1 MFDKNRPLSNL
12 KNANLR
18 DRTLF
23 NIGDAAKKVK
33 KDLSVPSVDEAYAAV
48 RLLDAD
54 EDEDDVMSL
63 TYTRE
68 QLEEVC
74 KDLFQEFRAF
84 FKGFLESV
92 GLEGKMNG
100 RKRWRALRWI
110 AARWLAAAR
119 ACRESR
125 RFWRRSC
132 GITSIRYPVEKRRG
146 ILDTRAS

>member
-1 MFDKNRPLSNL
+1 MKEDLIVLFDQNRPLSNL

-23 NIGDAAKKVK
+23 NIDDAAKKVK
-33 KDLSVPSVDEAYAAV
+33 KDLSVPSLDEAYAGI

-68 QLEEVC
+68 QLEKVC
-74 KDLFQEFRAF
+74 KDLFQEFRTF

-92 GLEGKMNG
+92 WLEGKMNG
-100 RKRWRALRWI
+100 RRRWRALRWI
-110 AARWLAAAR
+110 DAKWLVVARV
-119 ACRESR
+119 CRKSR
-125 RFWRRSC
+125 RFWRRS
-132 GITSIRYPVEKRRG
+132 
-146 ILDTRAS
+146 

>member
-1 MFDKNRPLSNL
+1 MKEDLIVLFDQNRPLSNL

-33 KDLSVPSVDEAYAAV
+33 KDLSVPSLDEAYAGI

-68 QLEEVC
+68 QLEKVC
-74 KDLFQEFRAF
+74 KDLFQEFRTF

-92 GLEGKMNG
+92 WLEGKMNG
-100 RKRWRALRWI
+100 RRRWRAFRWI
-110 AARWLAAAR
+110 DAKWLVVARV
-119 ACRESR
+119 CRKSR
-125 RFWRRSC
+125 RFWRRS
-132 GITSIRYPVEKRRG
+132 
-146 ILDTRAS
+146 

>member
-1 MFDKNRPLSNL
+1 MKEDLIVLFDQNRPLSNL

-33 KDLSVPSVDEAYAAV
+33 KDLSVPSLDEAYAGI

-68 QLEEVC
+68 QLEKVC
-74 KDLFQEFRAF
+74 KDLFQEFRTF
-84 FKGFLESV
+84 LKGFLESV
-92 GLEGKMNG
+92 WLEGKMNG
-100 RKRWRALRWI
+100 RRRWRAFRWI
-110 AARWLAAAR
+110 DAKWLVVARV
-119 ACRESR
+119 CRESR
-125 RFWRRSC
+125 RFWRRS
-132 GITSIRYPVEKRRG
+132 
-146 ILDTRAS
+146 

>member
-1 MFDKNRPLSNL
+1 MKEDLIVLFDQNRPLSNL

-33 KDLSVPSVDEAYAAV
+33 KDLSVPSLDEAYAGI

-68 QLEEVC
+68 QLEKVC
-74 KDLFQEFRAF
+74 KDLFQEFRTF
-84 FKGFLESV
+84 FKGFLKSV
-92 GLEGKMNG
+92 WLEGKMNG
-100 RKRWRALRWI
+100 RRRWRALRWI
-110 AARWLAAAR
+110 DAKWLVVARV
-119 ACRESR
+119 CRKSR
-125 RFWRRSC
+125 RFWRRS
-132 GITSIRYPVEKRRG
+132 
-146 ILDTRAS
+146 

>member
-1 MFDKNRPLSNL
+1 MKEDLIVLFDQNRPLSNL

-33 KDLSVPSVDEAYAAV
+33 KDLSVPSLDEAYAGI

-68 QLEEVC
+68 QLEKVC
-74 KDLFQEFRAF
+74 KDLFQEFRTF

-92 GLEGKMNG
+92 WLEGKMNVGGDGG
-100 RKRWRALRWI
+100 RYGGSMRSGWWWYAY
-110 AARWLAAAR
+110 AANPGD
-119 ACRESR
+119 
-125 RFWRRSC
+125 F
-132 GITSIRYPVEKRRG
+132 GGGVEG
-146 ILDTRAS
+146 SQAFDILL

>member
-1 MFDKNRPLSNL
+1 MKEDLIVLFDQNRPLSNL

-33 KDLSVPSVDEAYAAV
+33 KDLSVPSLDEAYAGI

-74 KDLFQEFRAF
+74 KDLFQEFRTF

-92 GLEGKMNG
+92 WLEGKMNG
-100 RKRWRALRWI
+100 RRRWRAFRWI
-110 AARWLAAAR
+110 DAKWLVVARV
-119 ACRESR
+119 CRESR
-125 RFWRRSC
+125 RFWRRS
-132 GITSIRYPVEKRRG
+132 
-146 ILDTRAS
+146 

>member
-1 MFDKNRPLSNL
+1 MKEDLIVLFDQNRPLSNL

-33 KDLSVPSVDEAYAAV
+33 KDLSVPSLDEAYAGI

-68 QLEEVC
+68 QLEKVC
-74 KDLFQEFRAF
+74 KDLFQEFRTF

-92 GLEGKMNG
+92 WLEGKMNG
-100 RKRWRALRWI
+100 RRRWRALRWI
-110 AARWLAAAR
+110 DAKWLVVARV
-119 ACRESR
+119 CRKSR
-125 RFWRRSC
+125 RFWRMS
-132 GITSIRYPVEKRRG
+132 
-146 ILDTRAS
+146 